1 MPAWGSTACK
11 EGAETLDELL
21 RMEHVSKRFGD
32 FYANRDIN
40 LSVRKG
46 EVHTLLGENGAGKS
60 TLMNVLIGLYQ
71 PTEGKIFLN
80 GKEVRIDSPAQAVK
94 LGIGMVHQHFMLI
107 PSFTVAQNIVLG
119 SEPKKG
125 VFIDMKAAV
134 AQTQELAKKY
144 NFDVDV
150 TQKVSDLTVSAKQKV
165 EILKTLY
172 RKAELIILD
181 EPTAV
186 LTPQETEALFEQ
198 LKYFK
203 ETGHTI
209 VFISHKLNEVKQ
221 ISDRITVIR
230 NGETKGTHDAKDV
243 TIDQLTELIIG
254 RKLENSYDEFKK
266 PVDAPKTILDVR
278 GLNYAEKGIKKLND
292 INFSI
297 KQGEILGIA
306 GVQGNGQEELIQ
318 IITGLLNKQDGVIKI
333 DGVDVGGMSIYQKR
347 ESGLSYI
354 PEDRMRDG
362 IAAEA
367 SIADNV
373 ISTYYE
379 RSDLS
384 GKFFLKT
391 KNIHNEAKRLIE
403 KFSVKTKSE
412 NEKINS
418 LSGGNIQKVVVAR
431 EWNTNPYLMVAEQPT
446 RGIDIGSANY
456 IHHQLIDMRNN
467 GSALLL
473 VSADLNEVMALS
485 DRLIVM
491 YEGEIVAYFDNLKGI
506 TESELGLYMLG
517 VEHQSEEKIR
527 EAVYE

>member
-1 MPAWGSTACK
+1 MN
-11 EGAETLDELL
+11 ETILKLENITKIYSNG
-21 RMEHVSKRFGD
+21 VV
-32 FYANRDIN
+32 ANRDIN
-40 LSVRKG
+40 VEFRKG
-46 EVHTLLGENGAGKS
+46 EIHSIVGENGAGKS
-60 TLMNVLIGLYQ
+60 TLMKIIFAIEKQ
-71 PTEGKIFLN
+71 TSGKIYYKGN
-80 GKEVRIDSPAQAVK
+80 EVHFGDSMEAIK
-94 LGIGMVHQHFMLI
+94 NGIGMVHQHFMLI

-125 VFIDMKAAV
+125 MFIDMKAAV
-134 AQTQELAKKY
+134 TQTQELAKKY

-150 TQKVSDLTVSAKQKV
+150 TQKVSALTVSAKQKV

-172 RKAELIILD
+172 RNAELIILD

-203 ETGHTI
+203 EMGHTI

-266 PVDAPKTILDVR
+266 PVADAKVILDVAN
-278 GLNYAEKGIKKLND
+278 LSCVEKNVKKLKD

-318 IITGLLNKQDGVIKI
+318 IITGLRNKQDGTIKI

-347 ESGLSYI
+347 ENGLSYI

-367 SIADNV
+367 SIADNI

-391 KNIHNEAKRLIE
+391 KNIHNEAKRLID

-412 NEKINS
+412 NDKINS

-431 EWNTNPYLMVAEQPT
+431 EWNTNPHLMVAEQPT

-485 DRLIVM
+485 DRLLVM
-491 YEGEIVAYFDNLKGI
+491 YEGEIVAYFESLKGI
-506 TESELGLYMLG
+506 TESQLGLYMLG
-517 VEHQSEEKIR
+517 VEHQSEEEIR
-527 EAVYE
+527 GAVYE

>member
-1 MPAWGSTACK
+1 MN
-11 EGAETLDELL
+11 ETILKLENITKIYSNG
-21 RMEHVSKRFGD
+21 VV
-32 FYANRDIN
+32 ANRDIN
-40 LSVRKG
+40 IEFRKG
-46 EVHTLLGENGAGKS
+46 EIHSIVGENGAGKS
-60 TLMNVLIGLYQ
+60 TLMKIIFAIEKQTN
-71 PTEGKIFLN
+71 GKIYYKGN
-80 GKEVRIDSPAQAVK
+80 EVHFNDSMEAIK
-94 LGIGMVHQHFMLI
+94 NGIGMVHQHFMLI

-125 VFIDMKAAV
+125 VFIDMKSAI

-150 TQKVSDLTVSAKQKV
+150 TQKVSSLTVSAKQKV

-172 RKAELIILD
+172 RNAELIILD

-266 PVDAPKTILDVR
+266 PVEDAKVILDVAN
-278 GLNYAEKGIKKLND
+278 LNYAEKGVKKLQD

-318 IITGLLNKQDGVIKI
+318 IITGLRNKQEGVIKI

-367 SIADNV
+367 SIADNM

-384 GKFFLKT
+384 GKVFLKT

-412 NEKINS
+412 NDKIDS

-431 EWNTNPYLMVAEQPT
+431 EWNTNPHLMVAEQPT

-485 DRLIVM
+485 DRLLVM
-491 YEGEIVAYFDNLKGI
+491 YEGGIVAYFDSLKGI
-506 TESELGLYMLG
+506 TESQLGLYMLG
-517 VEHQSEEKIR
+517 VEHQSEEEIR
-527 EAVYE
+527 GAVYE

>member
-1 MPAWGSTACK
+1 MN
-11 EGAETLDELL
+11 ETILKLENITKIYSNG
-21 RMEHVSKRFGD
+21 VV
-32 FYANRDIN
+32 ANRDIN
-40 LSVRKG
+40 IEFRKG
-46 EVHTLLGENGAGKS
+46 EIHSIVGENGAGKS
-60 TLMNVLIGLYQ
+60 TLMKIIFAIEKQTN
-71 PTEGKIFLN
+71 GKIYYKGN
-80 GKEVRIDSPAQAVK
+80 EVHFNDSMEAIK
-94 LGIGMVHQHFMLI
+94 NGIGMVHQHFMLI

-125 VFIDMKAAV
+125 VFIDMKSAI

-150 TQKVSDLTVSAKQKV
+150 TQKVSSLTVSAKQKV

-172 RKAELIILD
+172 RNAELIILD

-266 PVDAPKTILDVR
+266 PVKDAKVILDVA
-278 GLNYAEKGIKKLND
+278 GLNYAEKGVKKLQD

-318 IITGLLNKQDGVIKI
+318 IITGLRNKQEGVIKI

-367 SIADNV
+367 SIADNM

-384 GKFFLKT
+384 GKVFLKT

-412 NEKINS
+412 NDKIDS

-431 EWNTNPYLMVAEQPT
+431 EWNTNPHLMVAEQPT

-485 DRLIVM
+485 DRLLVM
-491 YEGEIVAYFDNLKGI
+491 YEGEIVAYFDSLKGI
-506 TESELGLYMLG
+506 TESQLGLYMLG
-517 VEHQSEEKIR
+517 VEHQSEEEIR
-527 EAVYE
+527 GAVYE